1 MNLRIG
7 SLPQG
12 FAGYLLAG
20 TRLGSISNIPGSM
33 GTLCL
38 GGNFAKFK
46 NQAAL
51 PNAAGQVEVPI
62 DMTQIPTYPS
72 SMIQAGQTWH
82 FQYWYRD
89 ILGLQTS
96 NFSTAVQV
104 LFE

>member
-46 NQAAL
+46 NQAAP

-62 DMTQIPTYPS
+62 DMTQIPTYPLLHDS
-72 SMIQAGQTWH
+72 SGPNMALPVLVPRHPRLANLKLFNRRAG
-82 FQYWYRD
+82 
-89 ILGLQTS
+89 L
-96 NFSTAVQV
+96 V
-104 LFE
+104 